1 MTKKSKY
8 ILYGIILVSFLFLIY
23 IMVNYGNGLIG
34 NWAESLFI
42 DSYYDANGAQHT
54 IFNWLTFKAFLLL
67 LGALIICLIVIA
79 TFLLTRHFTKINQVN
94 TIKKLSEN
102 IDLFMKSDLTDAN
115 FFPEEFSQIGFTMA
129 KVKAQQITQEEKI
142 KKENQQKQDLIT
154 YLAHDLKTP
163 LSSVIGYLNLL
174 QEAPDLPIELRAKY
188 TNIVLEKAYRLE
200 QLTNEFFEISRYSL
214 HTLALNETSF
224 SLSLLLEQVIE
235 EMYPLLE
242 GKQQQIS
249 LINEAKTTQIT
260 GDADQL
266 SRVFDNLLKNA
277 STYGNPHSTIGIGVT
292 EDQDVLH
299 IAIKNEGA
307 KLSEQQLTKVFQKF
321 YRIDHSRSSK
331 TGGSG
336 LGLAIAKQIVE
347 AHGGKISAKS
357 DEKQTT
363 FEVQLPLKKNTAE

>member
-1 MTKKSKY
+1 MTKKSRY
-8 ILYGIILVSFLFLIY
+8 ILYGVILISFLFLVY
-23 IMVNYGNGLIG
+23 IMINYGNGLIG

-42 DSYYDANGAQHT
+42 STYYDANGAQHT

-79 TFLLTRHFTKINQVN
+79 TFLLTRYFTKTNQTN

-163 LSSVIGYLNLL
+163 LASVIGYLNLL

-224 SLSLLLEQVIE
+224 NLSLLLEQVTE

-242 GKQQQIS
+242 AKQQRVS
-249 LINEAKTTQIT
+249 LINEAKTTQIN

-277 STYGNPHSTIGIGVT
+277 STYGNPHSTIEIEIK
-292 EDQDVLH
+292 EDQEALH
-299 IAIKNEGA
+299 IAVKNDGP

-347 AHGGKISAKS
+347 AHGGTISAKS

-363 FEVQLPLKKNTAE
+363 FEVQLPLKQDTAE